1 MKKIIFAFASLCL
14 MTGCQNSTEK
24 EKNMESSE
32 FNWVV
37 DRFDD
42 IEVIRYRVNDFE
54 SLTAKQKEL
63 IYYLSE
69 ASVYGRDILF
79 DQNNRWNLAIRRT
92 LESIYQN
99 FNGDKESEQYK
110 SFEKYLKKVWFA
122 NGIHHHYSTDKFTP
136 EFSKEFFVE
145 QVNALPESKLP
156 LQDSQTKDN
165 FITHITEVIFNP
177 TVYPKGVN
185 QTEGEDLV
193 VTSANNYYR
202 GVTQKEVEAFYESK
216 KDPKDHKP
224 VMWGMNSRVVKN
236 NGKVEELVWKV
247 DGLYTEALEKVVY
260 WLEKAEKV
268 AETSEQ
274 KIVLQKLISYY
285 KSGCLKEFDDYAI
298 SWVYDLNSQI
308 DFVNGFTESYGDPLG
323 MKASWEAL
331 VNFKNIQA
339 TKRTD
344 IISENAQWFENNS
357 PVEDRFKK
365 ETVKGVSAKVI
376 TAAMLGG
383 DCYPASPLGIN
394 LPNSNWI
401 RSEHGSKSVTI
412 DNISEAY
419 DAASQGSGFG
429 EEFIYGDE
437 NKRLLKEYGLYADNM
452 HTDLHECL
460 GHGSGKLL
468 PGVDPDALKAYG
480 SPVEEARADLFALY
494 YIADTKLVEL
504 GIMPNEEAYKA
515 EYYKYMMN
523 GLMTQLTRIQPGKN
537 VEQAH
542 MRNRQTITR
551 WVLENSKDDKAVELK
566 KIDGKTYVVINDYE
580 ALRGKFAALLR
591 KVQTIKSTGDFKGGK
606 ELIETYGIKIDPEL
620 HNEVLARYKS
630 LNIAPYKGFINPI
643 YTPVAD
649 SKGNIIDVKI
659 SYEEGYTDQMMRY
672 STDYSCLPSYN

>member
-1 MKKIIFAFASLCL
+1 MKKFIFAMASLCI
-14 MTGCQNSTEK
+14 MSSCNNSAKEK
-24 EKNMESSE
+24 EEVKDQE

-37 DRFDD
+37 DKFDD

-54 SLTAKQKEL
+54 SLTPKQKEL

-69 ASVYGRDILF
+69 AAVYGRDILF

-92 LESIYQN
+92 LEAIYKN
-99 FNGDKESEQYK
+99 YNGDKNSDDYK
-110 SFEKYLKKVWFA
+110 NFEKYLKKVWFA

-136 EFSKEFFVE
+136 EFSEQFFAA
-145 QVNALPESKLP
+145 QIAALSEDQLP
-156 LQDSQTKDN
+156 LQSNQSKEAFTKL
-165 FITHITEVIFNP
+165 ISEVIFDSN
-177 TVYPKGVN
+177 VYPKGCN
-185 QTEGEDLV
+185 QAEGEDLV
-193 VTSANNYYR
+193 LTSANNYYR

-216 KDPKDHKP
+216 KDPKDERP

-268 AETSEQ
+268 AETTEQ
-274 KIVLQKLISYY
+274 RTVLQKLISYY
-285 KSGCLKEFDDYAI
+285 KSGCLKEFDEYAI

-323 MKASWEAL
+323 MKASWESL

-339 TKRTD
+339 TKRTE

-401 RSEHGSKSVTI
+401 RSEYGSKSVTI

-419 DAASQGSGFG
+419 DQSSQGNGFG
-429 EEFIYGDE
+429 DEFIYGDD
-437 NKRLLKEYGLYADNM
+437 NKRLMKEYGLYADNM

-468 PGVDPDALKAYG
+468 PGVDSDALKAYG

-494 YIADTKLVEL
+494 YIADKKLVDL

-537 VEQAH
+537 IEQAH

-566 KIDGKTYVVINDYE
+566 KVDGKTYVVINDFA
-580 ALRGKFAALLR
+580 ALRGKFAALL
-591 KVQTIKSTGDFKGGK
+591 KEVQTIKSTGDFEAGK
-606 ELIETYGIKIDPEL
+606 KLIETYGVKVDQEL
-620 HNEVLARYKS
+620 HNEILARYKS
-630 LNIAPYKGFINPI
+630 LNIAPYRGFINPV
-643 YTPVAD
+643 YSPVTD
-649 SKGNIIDVKI
+649 NNGNIVDVNI
-659 SYEEGYTDQMMRY
+659 SYNEGYTEQMMRY
-672 STDYSCLPSYN
+672 SSEYSCLPSYN

>member
-494 YIADTKLVEL
+494 YIADPKLVEL

>member
-1 MKKIIFAFASLCL
+1 

-494 YIADTKLVEL
+494 YIADPKLVEL

>member
-1 MKKIIFAFASLCL
+1 MKKFILAIASMALL
-14 MTGCQNSTEK
+14 AGCDNANQK
-24 EKNMESSE
+24 DDNMKSSD

-69 ASVYGRDILF
+69 AAVYGRDILF
-79 DQNNRWNLAIRRT
+79 DQNNRWNLAVRRT
-92 LESIYQN
+92 LESVYQN
-99 FNGDKESEQYK
+99 FNGDKNSEEYNN
-110 SFEKYLKKVWFA
+110 FEKYLKKVWFA
-122 NGIHHHYSTDKFTP
+122 NGIHHHYSTDKFHP
-136 EFSKEFFVE
+136 EFSEAFFAE
-145 QVNALPESKLP
+145 QLNALPDSKLP
-156 LQDSQTKDN
+156 LQKNQTKAD
-165 FITHITEVIFNP
+165 FITMISEVIFNP
-177 TVYPKGVN
+177 EVYPKGVN
-185 QTEGEDLV
+185 QTEGEDMVL
-193 VTSANNYYR
+193 TSANNYYH
-202 GVTQKEVEAFYESK
+202 GVTQKEVEAFYEAK
-216 KDPKDHKP
+216 KDPNDHRP

-236 NGKVEELVWKV
+236 NGKVEELVWKI

-260 WLEKAEKV
+260 WLEKAVNV
-268 AETSEQ
+268 AETPEQ
-274 KIVLQKLISYY
+274 KVVLQKLISYY
-285 KSGCLKEFDDYAI
+285 KSGCLKEFDDYTI

-323 MKASWEAL
+323 MKASWESL
-331 VNFKNIQA
+331 VNFKDMKA
-339 TKRTD
+339 TKRTE

-394 LPNSNWI
+394 LPNSNWV
-401 RSEHGSKSVTI
+401 RSEYGSKSVTI

-419 DAASQGSGFG
+419 DEASQGSGFA
-429 EEFIYGDE
+429 EEFVYGDE
-437 NKRLLKEYGLYADNM
+437 AKRLLKEYGRYADNM

-468 PGVDPDALKAYG
+468 PGVDPDGLKAYG
-480 SPVEEARADLFALY
+480 SPLEESRADLFALY
-494 YIADTKLVEL
+494 YIADNKLVEL
-504 GIMPNEEAYKA
+504 GIMPNAEAYKA

-523 GLMTQLTRIQPGKN
+523 GLMTQLTRIQPGKSI
-537 VEQAH
+537 EQAH
-542 MRNRQTITR
+542 MRNRQTIAR
-551 WVLENSKDDKAVELK
+551 WVLENSQDDKAVELK
-566 KIDGKTYVVINDYE
+566 KVEGKTYVVINDYE

-591 KVQTIKSTGDFKGGK
+591 EVQTIKSTGDLAGAKT
-606 ELIETYGIKIDPEL
+606 LIETYGIKVDPEL

-649 SKGNIIDVKI
+649 GKGNIVDVKI
-659 SYEEGYTDQMMRY
+659 SYDENYMDQMMRY

>member
-69 ASVYGRDILF
+69 DSVQGRDILF

-193 VTSANNYYR
+193 VTSANKYQR
-202 GVTQKEVEAFYESK
+202 GVPQKEVEDFDESK

-236 NGKVEELVWKV
+236 NGKVEELVLKV

-308 DFVNGFTESYGDPLG
+308 DFVNGFTESYGDLLG
-323 MKASWEAL
+323 MKA
-331 VNFKNIQA
+331 
-339 TKRTD
+339 
-344 IISENAQWFENNS
+344 
-357 PVEDRFKK
+357 
-365 ETVKGVSAKVI
+365 
-376 TAAMLGG
+376 
-383 DCYPASPLGIN
+383 
-394 LPNSNWI
+394 
-401 RSEHGSKSVTI
+401 
-412 DNISEAY
+412 
-419 DAASQGSGFG
+419 
-429 EEFIYGDE
+429 
-437 NKRLLKEYGLYADNM
+437 
-452 HTDLHECL
+452 
-460 GHGSGKLL
+460 
-468 PGVDPDALKAYG
+468 
-480 SPVEEARADLFALY
+480 
-494 YIADTKLVEL
+494 
-504 GIMPNEEAYKA
+504 
-515 EYYKYMMN
+515 
-523 GLMTQLTRIQPGKN
+523 
-537 VEQAH
+537 
-542 MRNRQTITR
+542 
-551 WVLENSKDDKAVELK
+551 
-566 KIDGKTYVVINDYE
+566 
-580 ALRGKFAALLR
+580 
-591 KVQTIKSTGDFKGGK
+591 
-606 ELIETYGIKIDPEL
+606 
-620 HNEVLARYKS
+620 
-630 LNIAPYKGFINPI
+630 
-643 YTPVAD
+643 
-649 SKGNIIDVKI
+649 
-659 SYEEGYTDQMMRY
+659 
-672 STDYSCLPSYN
+672 

>member
-1 MKKIIFAFASLCL
+1 MKKFILAIASMALL
-14 MTGCQNSTEK
+14 AGCDNANQK
-24 EKNMESSE
+24 DDNMKSSD

-69 ASVYGRDILF
+69 AAVYGRDILF
-79 DQNNRWNLAIRRT
+79 DQNNRWNLAVRRT
-92 LESIYQN
+92 LESVYQN
-99 FNGDKESEQYK
+99 LNGDKNSEEYNN
-110 SFEKYLKKVWFA
+110 FEKYLKKVWFA
-122 NGIHHHYSTDKFTP
+122 NGIHHHYSTDKFHP
-136 EFSKEFFVE
+136 EFSEAFFAE
-145 QVNALPESKLP
+145 QLNALPDSKLP
-156 LQDSQTKDN
+156 LQKNQTKAD
-165 FITHITEVIFNP
+165 FITMISEVIFNP
-177 TVYPKGVN
+177 EVYPKGVN
-185 QTEGEDLV
+185 QTEGEDMVL
-193 VTSANNYYR
+193 TSANNYYH
-202 GVTQKEVEAFYESK
+202 GVTQKEVEAFYEAK
-216 KDPKDHKP
+216 KDPNDHRP

-236 NGKVEELVWKV
+236 NGKVEELVWKI

-260 WLEKAEKV
+260 WLEKAVNV
-268 AETSEQ
+268 AETPEQ
-274 KIVLQKLISYY
+274 KVVLQKLISYY
-285 KSGCLKEFDDYAI
+285 KSGCLKEFDDYTI

-323 MKASWEAL
+323 MKASWESL
-331 VNFKNIQA
+331 VNFKDMKA
-339 TKRTD
+339 TKRTE

-394 LPNSNWI
+394 LPNSNWV
-401 RSEHGSKSVTI
+401 RSEYGSKSVTI

-419 DAASQGSGFG
+419 DEASQGSGFA
-429 EEFIYGDE
+429 EEFVYGDE
-437 NKRLLKEYGLYADNM
+437 AKRLLKEYGRYADNM

-468 PGVDPDALKAYG
+468 PGVDPDGLKAYG
-480 SPVEEARADLFALY
+480 SPLEESRADLFALY
-494 YIADTKLVEL
+494 YIADNKLVEL
-504 GIMPNEEAYKA
+504 GIMPNAEAYKA

-523 GLMTQLTRIQPGKN
+523 GLMTQLTRIQPGKSI
-537 VEQAH
+537 EQAH
-542 MRNRQTITR
+542 MRNRQTIAR
-551 WVLENSKDDKAVELK
+551 WVLENSQDDKAVELK
-566 KIDGKTYVVINDYE
+566 KVEGKTYVVINDYE

-591 KVQTIKSTGDFKGGK
+591 EVQTIKSTGDLAGAKT
-606 ELIETYGIKIDPEL
+606 LIETYGIKVDPEL

-649 SKGNIIDVKI
+649 GKGNIVDVKI
-659 SYEEGYTDQMMRY
+659 SYDENYMDQMMRY